1 MSSEPLATIL
11 VALAIALTLLSLIT
25 SAALIWRWAHRTG
38 RRPWAWLLTA
48 YVAATLLY
56 ALAGCAPAPLT
67 VRKADMRS
75 YDRDDY
81 ECDRESVTYG
91 GGTGLGAAVGHYQA
105 RKEARR
111 LYTACM
117 RARGYTVEEQR

>member
-1 MSSEPLATIL
+1 MSSEPFATII
-11 VALAIALTLLSLIT
+11 VALAILLTLFSLVTI
-25 SAALIWRWAHRTG
+25 AVLIGRWAHRTG
-38 RRPWAWLLTA
+38 RRPWAWLLIA

-67 VRKADMRS
+67 VRKASMSS

-81 ECDRESVTYG
+81 ECDRESFTYG
-91 GGTGLGAAVGHYQA
+91 GGSGLGAAVGIYTA

-111 LYTACM
+111 LYVSCM